1 MQNKGA
7 QTSQNCHRLF
17 MSRIYKFDG
26 QKLHMICIYEAYV
39 GNGLYIYIYNQKL
52 FAEENNGS
60 KVKVRILESQIYV
73 KS

>member
-1 MQNKGA
+1 MWVMA
-7 QTSQNCHRLF
+7 
-17 MSRIYKFDG
+17 
-26 QKLHMICIYEAYV
+26 
-39 GNGLYIYIYNQKL
+39 YIYIYNQKL